1 MIPGNQRNS
10 NANNMDLRNLFYI
23 STHFYFCFL
32 ASSSWACWAVVPV
45 DLTSVWMRM
54 VQSWWTHKE
63 LVAKLDS
70 QLQLMIRNPSE
81 HQVHSAEMKELC
93 DLPGRYQRLS
103 RALRKSVQLHFPHFL
118 SPPLDYKIWE
128 GRFKCLNLFVYLQN
142 LTDRFSNNTWWIKEH
157 PSLNSDGGSHPQ
169 LPCHV

>member
-10 NANNMDLRNLFYI
+10 NANNMDLHNLFYI

-93 DLPGRYQRLS
+93 DLPGCYQRLS
-103 RALRKSVQLHFPHFL
+103 RVLRKSVQLHFPHSL

-142 LTDRFSNNTWWIKEH
+142 LTDRFSNNTW
-157 PSLNSDGGSHPQ
+157 
-169 LPCHV
+169 